1 MGMGI
6 WHLGFKNQNSI
17 ARKRM
22 SIIYNEFTKRV
33 WIHVTECVE
42 CPDGECISGTISLVL
57 DREDFK
63 RLLETLEEVYKEV
76 CKDGEMDCKSK
87 GVIRDD

>member
-1 MGMGI
+1 MANGV

-22 SIIYNEFTKRV
+22 SIIYNEHMEKIS
-33 WIHVTECVE
+33 IHVTECFE

-63 RLLETLEEVYKEV
+63 RLLETLEEVYREV
-76 CKDGEMDCKSK
+76 CKDGEKKSK
-87 GVIRDD
+87 EVIRDD

>member
-22 SIIYNEFTKRV
+22 SIIYNEFSKRV
-33 WIHVTECVE
+33 WIHLTETFE
-42 CPDGECISGTISLVL
+42 CPEGECISGTISLVL

-63 RLLETLEEVYKEV
+63 RLLETLEEVYREV
-76 CKDGEMDCKSK
+76 CKDGEKKSK

>member
-1 MGMGI
+1 MAKGI
-6 WHLGFKNQNSI
+6 WYFGSKNQNGI

-22 SIIYNEFTKRV
+22 SIIYNEFRKRV
-33 WIHVTECVE
+33 WIHLTETFE

-76 CKDGEMDCKSK
+76 CKDGEMDCKGK